1 MYANGLNYLAI
12 LVCSIISFLV
22 GALWYSPFL
31 LGKKWMAALGKTE
44 EELKKRST
52 PSLYVFT
59 FISWIIIVYVLAT
72 IINLAG
78 VINAVGGFYVAVL
91 CWVGFT
97 AATSLIHHMFAGRA
111 NSLWIIDSGYIL
123 VALII
128 SGIILS
134 VW

>member
-1 MYANGLNYLAI
+1 MYANNLNYLAI
-12 LVCSIISFLV
+12 LVCSIISFFV

-31 LGKKWMAALGKTE
+31 FGKKWMAALGKTE
-44 EELKKRST
+44 EELKAKFT
-52 PSLYVFT
+52 PSLYFFS
-59 FISWIIIVYVLAT
+59 FISWIIVTYVLAS
-72 IINLAG
+72 IISLTG
-78 VINAVGGFYVAVL
+78 VINAVGGFYIAVL

-97 AATSLIHHMFAGRA
+97 AATSLIHHMFAGKS
-111 NSLWIIDSGYIL
+111 NNLWLIDSGYTL